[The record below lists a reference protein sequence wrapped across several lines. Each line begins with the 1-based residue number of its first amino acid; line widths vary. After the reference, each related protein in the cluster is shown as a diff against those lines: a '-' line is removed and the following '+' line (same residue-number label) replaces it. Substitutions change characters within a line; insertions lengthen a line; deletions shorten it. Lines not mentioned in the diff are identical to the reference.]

1 MIPPHKTPSAELL
14 AKIRRYIAEH
24 LLDVGDVIEEASRK
38 MPHPAPRPFEEARE
52 RHGIRRLD
60 AMEEPVVFGAGAI
73 APGIGT
79 HLDNI
84 LSRLKSKLDKP
95 QETFSDRLLRL
106 ISERGMTDAEAY
118 KRAGIDRK
126 YFSKIR
132 NGQAPSAKV
141 IYAFIFALRLNID
154 EARDLLASAGYS
166 ISPARAYDL
175 VMEFCIME
183 GCDIDTVNGILYEM
197 EMDVL

>member
-1 MIPPHKTPSAELL
+1 MIPLHKTPSAELL

-24 LLDVGDVIEEASRK
+24 LLDVGDVIEEAQCK
-38 MPHPAPRPFEEARE
+38 MQHPAPRPFEEVRE
-52 RHGIRRLD
+52 RHGIARSPGVH
-60 AMEEPVVFGAGAI
+60 EEPRALGVQPPCLHVG
-73 APGIGT
+73 
-79 HLDNI
+79 LDGI

-95 QETFSDRLLRL
+95 KETFSERLLRL

-118 KRAGIDRK
+118 KRAGVDRK

-166 ISPARAYDL
+166 ISPASKFDL

-183 GCDIDTVNGILYEM
+183 GYDIDTVNGILYEM
-197 EMDVL
+197 GMAVL

>member
-24 LLDVGDVIEEASRK
+24 LLDVGDVIEEALRK

-52 RHGIRRLD
+52 RHGIRRRD
-60 AMEEPVVFGAGAI
+60 AREEPVVFGAGAI
-73 APGIGT
+73 PPGIGT

-154 EARDLLASAGYS
+154 EARDLLASAGYT
-166 ISPARAYDL
+166 ISPARTYDL
-175 VMEFCIME
+175 VMEFCILE

-197 EMDVL
+197 GMDVL

>member
-38 MPHPAPRPFEEARE
+38 MPHPALRPFEEARE
-52 RHGIRRLD
+52 RHGIRRRD
-60 AMEEPVVFGAGAI
+60 AREEPVVFGAGAI
-73 APGIGT
+73 PPGIGT

-154 EARDLLASAGYS
+154 EARDLLASAGYT

-175 VMEFCIME
+175 VMEFCILE

-197 EMDVL
+197 GMDVL

>member
-14 AKIRRYIAEH
+14 TNIRRYIAEH

-52 RHGIRRLD
+52 RHGIRRRD
-60 AMEEPVVFGAGAI
+60 AMEEPVVFGVGAI

-175 VMEFCIME
+175 VMEFCILE

-197 EMDVL
+197 GMDVL